1 MKATRISLLL
11 LASLA
16 VPLPSAAFEPS
27 GLLEIHYINPTIQ
40 AGVTLVIGPDGTT
53 VLMDAGKAGDIIPDY
68 LASIGLIAGVDDLD
82 YTIAG
87 HLDSD
92 HIRGFKDV
100 FPVTGAGYNVPAAG
114 ANYFNGSDKT
124 NTIVTAY
131 KDAAGN
137 TDAGEPVA
145 VPLDTVIPLGNGATL
160 RVIAVHGNVTG
171 GGQVNVPEENDRSV
185 AVLIE
190 YGEFDFVWASDLG
203 GGDDPDC
210 TDRAGVGS
218 ADVET
223 PLAEAITPGGAAPL
237 LSALGVDVLH
247 VNHHGS
253 ESSTNCNW
261 MRLLEPEVAL
271 ISTGPNS
278 QGNPEPEVVDEILR
292 AGADCACLDGVFP
305 ALVLQTDEGDVA
317 SGSTTGY
324 VVGDIVVVS
333 DGVTYGIDATGAV
346 VSGSPDERSAAGLP
360 AVVLVDEQAPG
371 CPMEQV
377 LPNAV
382 VTTTESWKAK
392 HQVSN
397 GGSFTV
403 GAGGD
408 VVLEAGTRV
417 VLGDGFSVDSGGA
430 LTVVVNPL
438 TDCS

>member
-16 VPLPSAAFEPS
+16 VPLPSASFEPS

-53 VLMDAGKAGDIIPDY
+53 VLMDAGKAGDVIPDY

-87 HLDSD
+87 HLDAD

-100 FPVTGAGYNVPAAG
+100 FPVTGAGYDVAT

-124 NTIVTAY
+124 NTTITTY
-131 KDAAGN
+131 KDAAEDH
-137 TDAGEPVA
+137 TTAGAPVA
-145 VPLDTVIPLGNGATL
+145 VPLDTVIPLGDGATL
-160 RVIAVHGNVTG
+160 KVIAVHGNITG
-171 GGQVNVPEENDRSV
+171 GGSISVPDENDRSV
-185 AVLIE
+185 AVLIQ
-190 YGEFDFVWASDLG
+190 YGDFDFVWASDLG
-203 GGDDPDC
+203 GGKDPDC
-210 TDRAGVGS
+210 TNRSTVSS

-237 LSALGVDVLH
+237 LSAFGVEVLH

-253 ESSTNCNW
+253 EASTNCHW
-261 MRLLEPEVAL
+261 MSLLNPDVAL

-292 AGADCACLDGVFP
+292 VGADCACLNGVFP
-305 ALVLQTDEGDVA
+305 ALVLQTDEGDTTN
-317 SGSTTGY
+317 GSTTGY
-324 VVGDIVVVS
+324 VVGDIVVMSNGVS
-333 DGVTYGIDATGAV
+333 YGIDATGAV
-346 VSGSPDERSAAGLP
+346 NSGSPDERSAAGLP
-360 AVVLVDEQAPG
+360 ATVLVDEQAPN

-377 LPNAV
+377 LSNAV

-392 HQVSN
+392 HQISN
-397 GGSFTV
+397 VGSFTV

-408 VVLEAGTRV
+408 VTLEAGTRV
-417 VLGDGFSVDSGGA
+417 VLGDGFSVGTGGS
-430 LTVVVNPL
+430 LTVVVSPF